1 MNEDINLSGRQVLAI
16 LVGAVALCGPPIAFV
31 ELQIGPGEWVV
42 SFQDRLLGYHF
53 PVSSVAILTLAEI
66 LAICALILP
75 IALVLR
81 RLTGKTLIDLIHKK

>member
-1 MNEDINLSGRQVLAI
+1 MNEDINLSGRQVSAI
-16 LVGAVALCGPPIAFV
+16 LVGAVALCGPAIALV

-53 PVSSVAILTLAEI
+53 PVSSVAILILAEI
-66 LAICALILP
+66 LAVCALVLP
-75 IALVLR
+75 IAVVLR